1 MHASVPHGAALAPA
15 DCQQGRP
22 ASLAVMIPLRSRA
35 PPSCGRRRHPDECR
49 HARVL
54 YRCCS
59 IFRRCALQKEC
70 WLLSTPEQTQLRTP
84 LLVSGHEKTL
94 LENPMNKKDSSAI
107 TRLLMMRCDIA
118 SVCMVANHDDD
129 SNMSSELYCVRGKAK
144 AGSLSN
150 PAENTN
156 LTEQSKSI
164 CPFPGPSFMI
174 VGAVLLAS
182 GNSA

>member
-35 PPSCGRRRHPDECR
+35 PPSCRRRRHPDECR

-54 YRCCS
+54 DRCCS

-70 WLLSTPEQTQLRTP
+70 WLVSTPEQTP
-84 LLVSGHEKTL
+84 LLVSVHEKTL
-94 LENPMNKKDSSAI
+94 LENPIKE
-107 TRLLMMRCDIA
+107 RLVRDNATLDDAMRHRKRVYGGESKRRLQCRVNFTA
-118 SVCMVANHDDD
+118 SVARQRQALC
-129 SNMSSELYCVRGKAK
+129 
-144 AGSLSN
+144 
-150 PAENTN
+150 PAQQKTH

-182 GNSA
+182 DNSA